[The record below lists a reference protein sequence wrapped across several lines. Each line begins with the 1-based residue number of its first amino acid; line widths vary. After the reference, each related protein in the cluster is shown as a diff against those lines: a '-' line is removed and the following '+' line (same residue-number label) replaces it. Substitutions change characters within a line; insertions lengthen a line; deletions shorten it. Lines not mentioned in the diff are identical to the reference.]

1 MIGLTGALGVAVAY
15 GLVEVAS
22 RARSVLII
30 VGLALFIAVG
40 LDPVVGWLVRRGFPR
55 WAAVLTVIGCG
66 VAVAAAFL
74 AAAIPPLTSEATAL
88 AHQIPHYMQT
98 LQDRNS
104 QLGKLNVKYHIQQ
117 RLSKVVTSGGSS
129 LIGGVLGAGELV
141 LSTASFILVV
151 VVLSIYFLAGLPR
164 IKVFAYQLV
173 PHSRRPRVILI
184 SNEVFAK
191 VGGYLLGNFI
201 TSAIAGLGT
210 FVWMLA
216 LGIPYPILLAMFVA
230 LADLLPVVGST
241 VGGAVVTLVALTV
254 SLPVALATLGFY
266 IAYRLAE
273 DYLLVPRVMGR
284 TVQVPAIVSLIAVLI
299 GGVLLGIVGALV
311 AIPVAAAIRLLLQEI
326 AIRARQELGRTSP
339 RYLFQRVPQPQLS
352 RERLQIGLLG
362 QPRQVAAGRVVGQ
375 QRDRHAERYLA
386 PPVRLDPGDQVR
398 APWLLQRLA
407 DPAVGVQ
414 QRVGVPPA
422 RSWRGQCRQE
432 QRQVLRRDR
441 GQGSVTRRRDHPS
454 RRPVPPGIMGQQLQ
468 LVPRVKGDKI
478 PRAPRPVEQRPQ
490 PGGSEDTLYER
501 LPQPGVVQPPLL
513 LDRQQREPRQHP
525 AGVQPAPGMVRGR
538 TIGPVPR
545 DTPHPAARRLRLE
558 HVPVQA

>member
-1 MIGLTGALGVAVAY
+1 MAGPGHAGEPDRAGGPPARDDGPEAAEIRAQEQVRAAEDHDPGNERVQEALETAATIAEETGGLGTPGRPVNRRSPFMIGLTGALGVAVAY

-22 RARSVLII
+22 KARSVLVI

-40 LDPVVGWLVRRGFPR
+40 LDPVVGWLVRRGVPR

-88 AHQIPHYMQT
+88 AHQIPHYMHT

-104 QLGKLNVKYHIQQ
+104 QLGKLNVKYHLQQ

-184 SNEVFAK
+184 SDEVLAK

-210 FVWMLA
+210 YVWMLA
-216 LGIPYPILLAMFVA
+216 LGIPYPILLGMFVA
-230 LADLLPVVGST
+230 LVDLIPVIGST
-241 VGGAVVTLVALTV
+241 AGGAVVTLVALTV

-266 IAYRLAE
+266 IVYRLAE

-284 TVQVPAIVSLIAVLI
+284 TVQVPAIVSLIAVLV
-299 GGVLLGIVGALV
+299 GGVLLGIIGALV
-311 AIPVAAAIRLLLQEI
+311 AIPIAAAIRLLLQEI
-326 AIRARQELGRTSP
+326 AIR
-339 RYLFQRVPQPQLS
+339 
-352 RERLQIGLLG
+352 
-362 QPRQVAAGRVVGQ
+362 
-375 QRDRHAERYLA
+375 
-386 PPVRLDPGDQVR
+386 RLDK
-398 APWLLQRLA
+398 
-407 DPAVGVQ
+407 
-414 QRVGVPPA
+414 
-422 RSWRGQCRQE
+422 S
-432 QRQVLRRDR
+432 
-441 GQGSVTRRRDHPS
+441 
-454 RRPVPPGIMGQQLQ
+454 
-468 LVPRVKGDKI
+468 
-478 PRAPRPVEQRPQ
+478 
-490 PGGSEDTLYER
+490 
-501 LPQPGVVQPPLL
+501 
-513 LDRQQREPRQHP
+513 
-525 AGVQPAPGMVRGR
+525 
-538 TIGPVPR
+538 
-545 DTPHPAARRLRLE
+545 
-558 HVPVQA
+558 